1 MKRLFAMLLLFL
13 VFTPLAWA
21 TPATMHYRDQ
31 QIQVWLF
38 PAACTSPSVVWLIMI
53 EKVPLYR
60 EASVLW
66 KGKTYAACWR
76 LTEDKDLVF
85 LVDETNEYAFLP
97 LSVFKP
103 EIGV

>member
-1 MKRLFAMLLLFL
+1 MKRLFAILLLLL

-38 PAACTSPSVVWLIMI
+38 PAACTNPSVVRLIMAN
-53 EKVPLYR
+53 KVAIFR
-60 EASVLW
+60 EASVVW
-66 KGKTYAACWR
+66 QEKTYAACWR

-85 LVDETNEYAFLP
+85 LVDETNDYGFLP
-97 LSVFKP
+97 RSVFKP
-103 EIGV
+103 EVGI